1 MRGVRATVEEG
12 AVAMANEIMRAEL
25 TPIVREHL
33 TPDVLSAIGDMVRL
47 LPDTVRAL
55 AQEINGY
62 PATDPDTHLPLQGPD
77 GHPILIVDHDRR
89 MKAIVAVHRATVL
102 SPGLAPQ
109 APTSMAAPPVAINF
123 GAIPRPDYTNGS
135 AIPERACDICAA
147 VKPET
152 DFVEGSGRCQSCH
165 DEIARSARALVEA
178 PTTKPR

>member
-77 GHPILIVDHDRR
+77 GKPILVVDGDRR
-89 MKAIVAVHRATVL
+89 MKAIAAVHRATVL

-109 APTSMAAPPVAINF
+109 VPSSDKAPPVAINF
-123 GAIPRPDYTNGS
+123 GAIPRPDYTDGT
-135 AIPERACDICAA
+135 AVPERTCGVCATA
-147 VKPET
+147 KPET
-152 DFVEGSGRCQSCH
+152 EFVEDSNRCQQCH
-165 DEIARSARALVEA
+165 DEISQRAFALVEP
-178 PTTKPR
+178 PTPATP